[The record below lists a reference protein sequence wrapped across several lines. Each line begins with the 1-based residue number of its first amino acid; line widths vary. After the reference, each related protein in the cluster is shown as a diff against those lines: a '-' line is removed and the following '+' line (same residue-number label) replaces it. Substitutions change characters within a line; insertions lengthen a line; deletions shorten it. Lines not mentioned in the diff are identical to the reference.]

1 MHFNLL
7 LGIEPKLL
15 LMFYAAIKIT
25 EMEHLDFAARVIP
38 AFLVSAFTV
47 YKWVIV
53 YRKNKRD
60 ENNN

>member
-15 LMFYAAIKIT
+15 LMFYAAIKIV
-25 EMEHLDFAARVIP
+25 EMEHLDLSAKLIP

-47 YKWVIV
+47 YKWVIF
-53 YRKNKRD
+53 YRKNKKNED
-60 ENNN
+60 DY